1 MGAHQVTDGDG
12 GEGAP
17 VGLARARVYRCRAR
31 GAFASAQN
39 VAADHEEAVR
49 VDGLARS
56 DEFVPPAGFLVVF
69 GVPAGGVRVG
79 GKRRTH
85 PYRVVGGGVQL
96 AVSLV
101 TDVERG
107 QRLSVFQ
114 QKALFAI
121 VFDEVFRFHGA
132 DAGFMR
138 IFTHMHKYSKM

>member
-56 DEFVPPAGFLVVF
+56 DEFVPPAGFL
-69 GVPAGGVRVG
+69 
-79 GKRRTH
+79 
-85 PYRVVGGGVQL
+85 
-96 AVSLV
+96 
-101 TDVERG
+101 
-107 QRLSVFQ
+107 SVFQ

-138 IFTHMHKYSKM
+138 IFTHMHKCSKKWDGQL